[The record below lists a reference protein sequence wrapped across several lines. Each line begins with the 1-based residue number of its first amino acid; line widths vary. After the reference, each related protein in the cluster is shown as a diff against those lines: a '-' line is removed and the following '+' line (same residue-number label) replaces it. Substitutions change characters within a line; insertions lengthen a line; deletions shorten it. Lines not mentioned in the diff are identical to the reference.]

1 MNLRKAVKKDIAKLN
16 DMYMAIIED
25 MQSNNI
31 CIWDDIYPI
40 EQIEF
45 DILDGAMYVLENEG
59 NIVGAFSVYD
69 TNSASNEIEWHD
81 TEASAIYLGLIA
93 VNMNNRR
100 QGVGRLVINEA
111 VAIAKSRGVE
121 YVRLLVE
128 DRNVPAI
135 NMYTKYGF
143 EKKRGVHK
151 ESYPDRNLYL
161 VECGYEKRI

>member
-1 MNLRKAVKKDIAKLN
+1 MICRKATKSDMAKLN
-16 DMYMAIIED
+16 DMYTAIVED

-31 CIWDDIYPI
+31 AIWDDIYPM

-45 DILDGAMYVLENEG
+45 DVADECMYVLDIDG
-59 NIVGAFSVYD
+59 DIVGAFSVYD
-69 TNSASNEIEWHD
+69 TNSAEDEIEWQD
-81 TEASAIYLGLIA
+81 TSASRIYIGLIG

-100 QGVGRLVINEA
+100 QGVGKKIIDEVVN
-111 VAIAKSRGVE
+111 IATSRGVRFI
-121 YVRLLVE
+121 RLMVE

-143 EKKRGVHK
+143 EKKRGIHK
-151 ESYPDRNLYL
+151 EFYPDRGLYL